1 MHKTILNFFGF
12 LKSCIQFIK
21 ILIVFSVLM
30 LLLYWI
36 QNLTGDSWA
45 WTAFMNRF
53 LDFFLDIG
61 KFVWPGHIMLFAA
74 VFEFKYL
81 VAMII
86 FGGLYALA
94 HFGYIG
100 LCTLEEVY
108 CKGRQA
114 VRKKEEDLFNADLER
129 RNIAEQKKIK
139 RYQIFIST
147 FVKQNL
153 AFRGYNIN
161 IEEQNQIL
169 MKHLRT
175 KTGLCPDKFEDG
187 FVFTFDSFENIDE
200 VLDIFA
206 KLPESE
212 APIDY
217 VTCVQIIGTNTV
229 KETEQL
235 KVLISLKILNK
246 ITMLSDTAY
255 RYGFNKNCQYNTVQ
269 VGLFQKNN
277 NTFEVHEFVK
287 K

>member
-1 MHKTILNFFGF
+1 MHKAILKFFGF

-21 ILIVFSVLM
+21 ILIVFNMLM

-45 WTAFMNRF
+45 WTSFMNRF
-53 LDFFLDIG
+53 LDFFLDVG

-81 VAMII
+81 VAMMI
-86 FGGLYALA
+86 FGTLYALA
-94 HFGYIG
+94 HFCYIG
-100 LCTLEEVY
+100 IGILEDVY

-114 VRKKEEDLFNADLER
+114 VRKMEENQFNADLER

-139 RYQIFIST
+139 RYQIYVST
-147 FVKQNL
+147 FVKPKF
-153 AFRGYNIN
+153 AFREYNIN
-161 IEEQNQIL
+161 MEEQNQIL
-169 MKHLRT
+169 IKHLKA
-175 KTGLCPDKFEDG
+175 KTGLCPDKFEGG
-187 FVFTFDSFENIDE
+187 FVFTFDSFEKIDDI
-200 VLDIFA
+200 LDIFA
-206 KLPESE
+206 KLSESE

-217 VTCVQIIGTNTV
+217 VTCVQIIGTNTI

-235 KVLISLKILNK
+235 KALISLKILNK

-255 RYGFNKNCQYNTVQ
+255 RYRFNKECQYNTVQ

>member
-1 MHKTILNFFGF
+1 M
-12 LKSCIQFIK
+12 
-21 ILIVFSVLM
+21 LM
-30 LLLYWI
+30 MLLYWI

-45 WTAFMNRF
+45 WTSFMNLF
-53 LDFFLDIG
+53 LDFFLDVG

-81 VAMII
+81 VAMMI
-86 FGGLYALA
+86 FGALYALA

-100 LCTLEEVY
+100 ICTMEEVY

-114 VRKKEEDLFNADLER
+114 VRKMEENQFNADLER

-139 RYQIFIST
+139 RYQIYVST
-147 FVKQNL
+147 FVKPNL
-153 AFRGYNIN
+153 AFREYNIN
-161 IEEQNQIL
+161 MEEQNQIL
-169 MKHLRT
+169 IKHLKA

-187 FVFTFDSFENIDE
+187 AVFTFDSFEKIDDI
-200 VLDIFA
+200 LDIFS

-217 VTCVQIIGTNTV
+217 VTCVQIIGTNTIN
-229 KETEQL
+229 ETEQL
-235 KVLISLKILNK
+235 KTLISLKMLNK

-255 RYGFNKNCQYNTVQ
+255 RYGFNKECRYNTVQ